1 MGSVCVCVCVCVVSG
16 GEQNEVQKHR
26 KEPKKEV
33 YGFLT
38 WKAALREQEN
48 KKQ

>member
-1 MGSVCVCVCVCVVSG
+1 MCVCVCVCGVGGGG
-16 GEQNEVQKHR
+16 GEGHKHR
-26 KEPKKEV
+26 KEPKKEE